1 MDDVMI
7 YQIVQG
13 TSRRKR
19 FKFWVVTIGVGCNVH
34 LCFN

>member
-19 FKFWVVTIGVGCNVH
+19 FKFWVVTLGENLNVSV
-34 LCFN
+34 CFN